1 MTIRIAA
8 ETPWYDLFSRGARDW
23 LRHNEKVRDAVKDT
37 LPELLSSS
45 DLMTG
50 NGSRTVAVPVKF
62 LEHARLRLAESQ
74 VQQGAGQGRGEP
86 GDVLQPGRE
95 EGGEQGQAGGT
106 SDGEIRFVV
115 ELKLD
120 EIVDWLWEE
129 LKLPE
134 LKPKRTATM
143 DQADYVR
150 EGWDKR
156 GARSRLDRRRTMK
169 EAVKRHAIQAPAS
182 GSGYAVDDEPISLVN
197 DDLRFRQLV
206 KKPSPATSAAVI
218 FALDVSGS
226 MDEAQRRLA
235 KQFFFFAL
243 QGIRR
248 QYAKV
253 ETVFLAHAAQAWEFD
268 ESQFFQ
274 ASSSGGT
281 VTSSV
286 ARLALEVMEKRYDPG
301 RYNVYFFYASDG
313 ENAAEDRDE
322 ARTTLAQIAQQVNY
336 SGYCETGGVATFR
349 PRDTQLAEIFGE
361 LKTSGL
367 AVGTSHLAS
376 QDDVWN
382 AIREFFT
389 ELRGRGAPVGVSHLG
404 SQEDIWR
411 AIRDFFK
418 EQAHE

>member
-1 MTIRIAA
+1 MIRIAA

-37 LPELLSSS
+37 LPELLASS

-50 NGSRTVAVPVKF
+50 PGSRTVAVPVKF
-62 LEHARLRLAESQ
+62 LEHARLRLAEAQ
-74 VQQGAGQGRGEP
+74 VNQGAGQGRGEP

-106 SDGEIRFVV
+106 NDGEIRFVV

-134 LKPKRTATM
+134 LKPKRSATL
-143 DQADYVR
+143 DQAEYTR

-169 EAVKRHAIQAPAS
+169 EAVKRHAIQGGGAT
-182 GSGYAVDDEPISLVN
+182 AVIDDEPISLVN

-206 KKPSPATSAAVI
+206 KRPSPATSAAVI

-286 ARLALEVMEKRYDPG
+286 ARLALEVMDKRYDPS

-322 ARTTLAQIAQQVNY
+322 ARATLADIAGQVNY

-349 PRDTQLAEIFGE
+349 PRDTQLAEIFSE

-389 ELRGRGAPVGVSHLG
+389 EQS
-404 SQEDIWR
+404 
-411 AIRDFFK
+411 K
-418 EQAHE
+418 E

>member
-1 MTIRIAA
+1 MSIRISA

-23 LRHNEKVRDAVKDT
+23 LRHNQKVREAVKDT
-37 LPELLSSS
+37 LPDLLAGA
-45 DLMTG
+45 DLMTRP
-50 NGSRTVAVPVKF
+50 NRTVAVPVKF
-62 LEHARLRLAESQ
+62 LEHSRFRLADAN

-95 EGGEQGQAGGT
+95 EGQQQGNAGGT
-106 SDGEIRFVV
+106 GEGEIRFVV
-115 ELKLD
+115 ELKIE

-134 LKPKRTATM
+134 LKPKRINTM
-143 DQADYVR
+143 DQPEYIR

-169 EAVKRHAIQAPAS
+169 EAVKRHAIQNNAS
-182 GSGYAVDDEPISLVN
+182 GGTAVLDDEPIGLIN

-206 KKPSPATSAAVI
+206 KRPSPATSAAVI

-248 QYAKV
+248 QYTKV

-286 ARLALEVMEKRYDPG
+286 ARLALDVMGTRYDPS

-322 ARTTLAQIAQQVNY
+322 ARGTLADIARQVNY
-336 SGYCETGGVATFR
+336 AGYVETGGVATFR
-349 PRDTQLAEIFGE
+349 PRDTQLAEVFGE

-367 AVGTSHLAS
+367 PVGISHLAS

-382 AIREFFT
+382 AIRQFFT
-389 ELRGRGAPVGVSHLG
+389 E
-404 SQEDIWR
+404 
-411 AIRDFFK
+411 
-418 EQAHE
+418 QAE

>member
-8 ETPWYDLFSRGARDW
+8 ETPWYELFSRGARDW
-23 LRHNEKVRDAVKDT
+23 LRHNEKVREAVKEG
-37 LPELLSSS
+37 LPDLLAGA
-45 DLMTG
+45 DLMSRPG
-50 NGSRTVAVPVKF
+50 NRTVLVPVKF
-62 LEHARLRLAESQ
+62 LEHARLRLADAQ
-74 VQQGAGQGRGEP
+74 VSQGAGQGRGEP

-95 EGGEQGQAGGT
+95 ELERGTQSGGT
-106 SDGEIRFVV
+106 GQGEIRFVV
-115 ELKLD
+115 ELKID

-134 LKPKRTATM
+134 LKPRRSTTM
-143 DQADYVR
+143 VEPDYVR

-156 GARSRLDRRRTMK
+156 GARARLDRRRTLK
-169 EAVKRHAIQAPAS
+169 EAVKRKTIQKE
-182 GSGYAVDDEPISLVN
+182 GAVPFTN

-206 KKPSPATSAAVI
+206 RRKSPATNAAVI

-248 QYAKV
+248 QYARV

-281 VTSSV
+281 VSSSV
-286 ARLALEVMEKRYDPG
+286 ARLALEVMGSRYDPS

-313 ENAAEDRDE
+313 ENAAEDREE
-322 ARTTLAQIAQQVNY
+322 AATALAALAAQANY
-336 SGYCETGGVATFR
+336 AGYCETGGIATFR
-349 PRDTQLAEIFGE
+349 PRDTQLVEIFAE
-361 LKTSGL
+361 LKR
-367 AVGTSHLAS
+367 
-376 QDDVWN
+376 
-382 AIREFFT
+382 RE
-389 ELRGRGAPVGVSHLG
+389 LSVGVSHLNG
-404 SQEDIWR
+404 QDDVWR
-411 AIRDFFK
+411 AIRAFFT
-418 EQAHE
+418 EQARDD

>member
-8 ETPWYDLFSRGARDW
+8 ETPWYELFSRGARDW
-23 LRHNEKVRDAVKDT
+23 LRHNEKVRDAVKES
-37 LPELLSSS
+37 LPELLAGA
-45 DLMTG
+45 DLMSRPG
-50 NGSRTVAVPVKF
+50 NRTVLVPVKF
-62 LEHARLRLAESQ
+62 LEHARLRLAEPA

-95 EGGEQGQAGGT
+95 EAERGAQSGGT
-106 SDGEIRFVV
+106 KDGEIRFVV
-115 ELKLD
+115 ELKID

-134 LKPKRTATM
+134 LKPRRCNVM
-143 DQADYVR
+143 DEPDYVR

-156 GARSRLDRRRTMK
+156 GARARLDRRRTLK
-169 EAVKRHAIQAPAS
+169 EAVKRR
-182 GSGYAVDDEPISLVN
+182 SLQENPVAFTN

-206 KKPSPATSAAVI
+206 KRATPATSAAVI

-253 ETVFLAHAAQAWEFD
+253 ETIFLAHAAQAWEFD

-281 VTSSV
+281 VSSSV
-286 ARLALEVMEKRYDPG
+286 ARLALDVMASRYDPS

-313 ENAAEDRDE
+313 ENAAEDRDA
-322 ARTTLAQIAQQVNY
+322 ARDALGELASLVNY
-336 SGYCETGGVATFR
+336 AGYVETGGVATFR
-349 PRDTQLAEIFGE
+349 PRDTQLAEIFAE
-361 LKTSGL
+361 LKAKEL
-367 AVGTSHLAS
+367 A
-376 QDDVWN
+376 
-382 AIREFFT
+382 
-389 ELRGRGAPVGVSHLG
+389 VGVSHLNG
-404 SQEDIWR
+404 QDDVWG
-411 AIRDFFK
+411 AIRAFFT
-418 EQAHE
+418 EQARGD

>member
-8 ETPWYDLFSRGARDW
+8 ETPWYELFSRGARDW
-23 LRHNEKVRDAVKDT
+23 LRHNEKVRDAVKET
-37 LPELLSSS
+37 LPELLANS

-50 NGSRTVAVPVKF
+50 PGSRTVAVPVKF
-62 LEHARLRLAESQ
+62 LEHSRLRLAEPQ
-74 VQQGAGQGRGEP
+74 VQAGAGQGRGEP
-86 GDVLQPGRE
+86 GDILQPGRE
-95 EGGEQGQAGGT
+95 EGEAQGQAGGT
-106 SDGEIRFVV
+106 GNGEIRFVV
-115 ELKLD
+115 ELKID

-134 LKPKRTATM
+134 LKPRRAATL
-143 DQADYVR
+143 DEPDYVR

-169 EAVKRHAIQAPAS
+169 EAVKRHAIQGNAS
-182 GSGYAVDDEPISLVN
+182 EVALEEPITLVN
-197 DDLRFRQLV
+197 EDLRFRQLV

-253 ETVFLAHAAQAWEFD
+253 ETVFLAHAAQAWEFE

-286 ARLALEVMEKRYDPG
+286 ARLALEVIGTRYDPG

-322 ARTTLAQIAQQVNY
+322 SRATLAEIAQAANY
-336 SGYCETGGVATFR
+336 SGYVETGGIATFR
-349 PRDTQLAEIFGE
+349 PRDTQLSEIFGE
-361 LKTSGL
+361 LKGRGL
-367 AVGTSHLAS
+367 AVGTSRLSS
-376 QDDVWN
+376 QDDVWG
-382 AIREFFT
+382 AIREFFMQQS
-389 ELRGRGAPVGVSHLG
+389 A
-404 SQEDIWR
+404 
-411 AIRDFFK
+411 RDG
-418 EQAHE
+418 

>member
-1 MTIRIAA
+1 VIRIAA
-8 ETPWYDLFSRGARDW
+8 ETPWYELFSRGARDW
-23 LRHNEKVRDAVKDT
+23 LRHNQKVREAVKDT
-37 LPELLSSS
+37 LPELLAGS
-45 DLMTG
+45 DLMTRPG
-50 NGSRTVAVPVKF
+50 NRSVAVPVKF
-62 LEHARLRLAESQ
+62 LEHARLRLSEPS

-86 GDVLQPGRE
+86 GDVLQQGRE
-95 EGGEQGQAGGT
+95 DGNEPGQQGGT
-106 SDGEIRFVV
+106 GDGEIRFVV
-115 ELKLD
+115 ELKVD

-134 LKPKRTATM
+134 LKPKRSAVM
-143 DQADYVR
+143 DEPDYVR

-169 EAVKRHAIQAPAS
+169 EAVKRHAIQGNTVRA
-182 GSGYAVDDEPISLVN
+182 YDEEPLSLVN

-206 KKPSPATSAAVI
+206 KRPSPATNAAVI

-235 KQFFFFAL
+235 KHFFFFAL

-253 ETVFLAHAAQAWEFD
+253 ETVFLAHAAQAWEFE
-268 ESQFFQ
+268 ESQFFE

-286 ARLALEVMEKRYDPG
+286 ARLALDVMSTRYDPG

-322 ARTTLAQIAQQVNY
+322 ARAGLREIAELVNY
-336 SGYCETGGVATFR
+336 AGYLETGGVATFR
-349 PRDTQLAEIFGE
+349 PRDTQLAELFSE
-361 LKTSGL
+361 LKSGGL
-367 AVGTSHLAS
+367 PVGTSHLSS
-376 QDDVWN
+376 QDDVWG

-389 ELRGRGAPVGVSHLG
+389 EQS
-404 SQEDIWR
+404 SSD
-411 AIRDFFK
+411 
-418 EQAHE
+418 

>member
-1 MTIRIAA
+1 MIRIAA

-23 LRHNEKVRDAVKDT
+23 LRHNQKVRAAVKES
-37 LPELLSSS
+37 LPELLAGS
-45 DLMTG
+45 DLITRPG
-50 NGSRTVAVPVKF
+50 NRTVAVPVKF
-62 LEHARLRLAESQ
+62 LEHARLRLLDADSQ
-74 VQQGAGQGRGEP
+74 RGAGQGKGQP

-95 EGGEQGQAGGT
+95 RGDSQGRAGGT
-106 SDGEIRFVV
+106 GSGEIKFVV
-115 ELKLD
+115 ELKID

-134 LKPKRTATM
+134 LKPKRSAAL
-143 DQADYVR
+143 DEPDYVR

-156 GARSRLDRRRTMK
+156 GARSRLDRRRTLK
-169 EAVKRHAIQAPAS
+169 ESVKRRAIQENA
-182 GSGYAVDDEPISLVN
+182 ISITN
-197 DDLRFRQLV
+197 DDLRFRQLA
-206 KKPSPATSAAVI
+206 KRAMPATNAAVI

-248 QYAKV
+248 QYTKV
-253 ETVFLAHAAQAWEFD
+253 ETLFLAHAAEAWEFD

-286 ARLALEVMEKRYDPG
+286 ARLALEVVQQRFDPS

-313 ENAAEDRDE
+313 ENAAEDRDD
-322 ARTTLAQIAQQVNY
+322 AKGALAELAGLVNY
-336 SGYCETGGVATFR
+336 AGYAETGGVATFR
-349 PRDTQLAEIFGE
+349 PRETQLAEIFGE
-361 LKTSGL
+361 LKG
-367 AVGTSHLAS
+367 H
-376 QDDVWN
+376 
-382 AIREFFT
+382 
-389 ELRGRGAPVGVSHLG
+389 GAPVGVSHLG

-411 AIRDFFK
+411 AIREFFK
-418 EQAHE
+418 EESA

>member
-1 MTIRIAA
+1 VTIRLAA

-23 LRHNEKVRDAVKDT
+23 LRHNDKVRDAVKDT
-37 LPELLSSS
+37 LPELLADS

-50 NGSRTVAVPVKF
+50 PSSRTVAVPVKF
-62 LEHARLRLAESQ
+62 LEHSRLRLSDAA
-74 VQQGAGQGRGEP
+74 VNQGAGQGRGEP

-95 EGGEQGQAGGT
+95 EGNEPGQQGGT
-106 SDGEIRFVV
+106 GEGEIRFVV
-115 ELKLD
+115 ELKVE

-134 LKPKRTATM
+134 LKPKRTATI
-143 DQADYVR
+143 DQAEYIR

-169 EAVKRHAIQAPAS
+169 EAVKRHAIQGNGTSIVAE
-182 GSGYAVDDEPISLVN
+182 EPISLVN

-206 KKPSPATSAAVI
+206 KRPTPATSAAVI

-286 ARLALEVMEKRYDPG
+286 ARLALDVMGTRYDPG

-322 ARTTLAQIAQQVNY
+322 ARGTLAEIAQQVNY

-349 PRDTQLAEIFGE
+349 PRDTQLAEIFTE
-361 LKTSGL
+361 LKGTGL

-376 QDDVWN
+376 QDDVWK

-389 ELRGRGAPVGVSHLG
+389 HQNQSE
-404 SQEDIWR
+404 
-411 AIRDFFK
+411 
-418 EQAHE
+418 

>member
-1 MTIRIAA
+1 MTIRLAA

-37 LPELLSSS
+37 LPELLANS

-50 NGSRTVAVPVKF
+50 PGSRTVAVPVKF
-62 LEHARLRLAESQ
+62 LEHARLRLAESP

-95 EGGEQGQAGGT
+95 EGGEPGQAGGT
-106 SDGEIRFVV
+106 NDGEIRFVV
-115 ELKLD
+115 ELKVD

-134 LKPKRTATM
+134 LKPKRTATI
-143 DQADYVR
+143 DQAEYIR

-169 EAVKRHAIQAPAS
+169 EAVKRHAIQ
-182 GSGYAVDDEPISLVN
+182 GGGTIVEEEPISLVN

-206 KKPSPATSAAVI
+206 KRPSPATSAAVI

-281 VTSSV
+281 VSSSV

-322 ARTTLAQIAQQVNY
+322 ARGTLADIAGQVNY

-361 LKTSGL
+361 LKASGL
-367 AVGTSHLAS
+367 PVGTSHLAS

-382 AIREFFT
+382 AIRAFFT
-389 ELRGRGAPVGVSHLG
+389 EQSE
-404 SQEDIWR
+404 S
-411 AIRDFFK
+411 
-418 EQAHE
+418 